1 LIFLKNGPLIRS
13 LTFCDSFNSGRGI
26 QLFLLLL
33 LLVVVLLSISA
44 CDKDDF
50 IESGDAGIEFS
61 IDTLRFD
68 TVFTERGT
76 VTRYFKV
83 FNPHSRPIRVQ
94 NARLAGENS
103 FFRFNFD
110 GYDQSNAQEVVI
122 WPEDS
127 TYIFVEATI
136 DPDQPL
142 SSSPFIISER
152 LLFDVNGNTQSV
164 VLEAYGQNAVYLP
177 SVDAGGSIYL
187 LSCNGGTVF
196 WDDPK
201 PYVIFGI
208 MVVDDCTLVWPAG
221 SRIYVH
227 GGIATDGQVVYNDG
241 LIFTGPNGRIISEG
255 EQGNPV
261 VVQGDRLEPGFADV
275 AGQWSGIRLGA
286 ASGPHSFTNTII
298 KNSII
303 GIRADSA
310 TLLNLDNTR
319 ILNTTGP
326 GLVGL
331 HNRINAKNTLIANNG
346 GHSIQLSYGGNHRFD
361 FVTLANYG
369 NQLEALRMDNAFCY
383 DPPDCNSIGLNPLNV
398 TFTNSIIGGNG
409 RDEIRIVDVTNGQ
422 PGFMNFSFDHCLVR
436 VFDLLRAQAY
446 PDFLETVCSSCYNY
460 QLFEP
465 LFVSVSERDFRLD
478 SLSIAIDA
486 GVTVPGI
493 STDIEGNLRSPSTPD
508 IGCFE
513 YVEE

>member
-1 LIFLKNGPLIRS
+1 M
-13 LTFCDSFNSGRGI
+13 
-26 QLFLLLL
+26 LLLL
-33 LLVVVLLSISA
+33 IGLFSMTS
-44 CDKDDF
+44 CEKDDF
-50 IESGDAGIEFS
+50 IESEDARINFS
-61 IDTLRFD
+61 TDTLRFD

-76 VTRYFKV
+76 ITRFFKV
-83 FNPHSRPIRVQ
+83 YNPHSRPIRVQ
-94 NARLAGENS
+94 NARLSNNDS

-122 WPEDS
+122 WPGDS
-127 TYIFVEATI
+127 TYVFVEATI

-142 SSSPFIISER
+142 SASPFIISER

-177 SVDAGGSIYL
+177 TVDAGGSIFL
-187 LSCNGGTVF
+187 LSCNGGTVV
-196 WDDPK
+196 WNDPK

-208 MVVDDCTLVWPAG
+208 MVVDDCTLIWPAG
-221 SRIYVH
+221 ARIYVH
-227 GGIATDGQVVYNDG
+227 GGIATDGEVVYNDG
-241 LIFTGPNGRIISEG
+241 LIFTGPNGRIRSEG
-255 EQGNPV
+255 ESGNPV
-261 VVQGDRLEPGFADV
+261 IVQGDRLEPGFADV
-275 AGQWSGIRLGA
+275 AGQWSGIRLGEG
-286 ASGPHSFTNTII
+286 SGPHSFTNTTI

-310 TLLNLDNTR
+310 TVLSLDKIK

-331 HNRINAKNTLIANNG
+331 HNRITAKNTLIANNG
-346 GHSIQLSYGGNHRFD
+346 GHSIQLSYGGVHRFD
-361 FVTLANYG
+361 YVTLANYG

-383 DPPDCNSIGLNPLNV
+383 DPPDCSNVGLNPLNV

-436 VFDLLRAQAY
+436 VFDLLREQAY
-446 PDFLETVCSSCYNY
+446 PEFLESNCNNCSNY

-478 SLSIAIDA
+478 SMSIAIGA
-486 GVTVPGI
+486 GKPIPGI
-493 STDIEGNLRSPSTPD
+493 NSDIEGNIRSPENPD

-513 YVEE
+513 FVVE